1 MRGIKPPKVLC
12 HASVDKMVVQ
22 LVMVLKAAA
31 GKMQKIRKSSS
42 SLLIVSVILR
52 MSTVLQSD
60 SYYMFSSDVFKSF
73 KDQNIL
79 FHRTF
84 CLENAGTSI

>member
-22 LVMVLKAAA
+22 LVMGLKAAA

-42 SLLIVSVILR
+42 SLTNCVCH
-52 MSTVLQSD
+52 
-60 SYYMFSSDVFKSF
+60 FK
-73 KDQNIL
+73 NVHGAPI
-79 FHRTF
+79 
-84 CLENAGTSI
+84 